1 MAFFHNVEA
10 IRFKGHTTAERD
22 ARTPVERVLL
32 LNTETSQLE
41 LYLGGQYYGIL
52 RLNEDGTITP
62 LHHGPFVDEDLHTEY
77 AGLSVPEEI
86 TGGWVLGSGGSIRC
100 TPGEEPDGELVPQ
113 RKTTSGA
120 PTHSASIGTPCWVEP
135 DDDVYVNNDGSTG
148 WTKQAKSSDLH
159 AQAHTL
165 ASHSTK
171 PHSAL
176 TGVTADQHHVKYT
189 DPEALAAC
197 IDDATSDPVV
207 AGATAADGTEESLAR
222 KDHRHPYH
230 ASHGVTHNATHGVA
244 KHTGIV
250 GERQVETL
258 IALTKALPG
267 ATNNATLDDD
277 YLYKKPY
284 NVERRIN
291 KWYIRF
297 ASALAAT
304 ATFELRKNG
313 TLITGAEIVI
323 AASAR
328 DAAVDSFTETTLAT
342 DDYLEVWQTVGN
354 AEDIGGKAYV
364 YGDEDVVAAVS

>member
-1 MAFFHNVEA
+1 MSFFNNVEA
-10 IRFKGHTTAERD
+10 IRFDSHTTAERD
-22 ARTPVERVLL
+22 ARTPVERVLI
-32 LNTETSQLE
+32 LNTETNQLE
-41 LYLGGQYYGIL
+41 LYLNGQWYGVL

-62 LHHGPFVDEDLHTEY
+62 LHHGPFIDGNLHTEY
-77 AGLSVPEEI
+77 AQISKPEEI
-86 TGGWVLGSGGSIRC
+86 TGGWVLRSGGSIRC
-100 TPGEEPDGELVPQ
+100 TPGDEPDGELVGQ
-113 RKTTSGA
+113 RKNTPGA
-120 PTHSASIGTPCWVEP
+120 PTHSASVGTSCWVEP
-135 DDDVYVNNDGSTG
+135 DDDVYINNDGSTG
-148 WTKQAKSSDLH
+148 WTKQAKYSALH

-176 TGVTADQHHVKYT
+176 TGVTADQHHA
-189 DPEALAAC
+189 E
-197 IDDATSDPVV
+197 
-207 AGATAADGTEESLAR
+207 
-222 KDHRHPYH
+222 
-230 ASHGVTHNATHGVA
+230 THGKA

-323 AASAR
+323 ASSAR
-328 DAAVDSFTETTLAT
+328 DAAIDSFTETALS
-342 DDYLEVWQTVGN
+342 DGDYLEVWQTVGD